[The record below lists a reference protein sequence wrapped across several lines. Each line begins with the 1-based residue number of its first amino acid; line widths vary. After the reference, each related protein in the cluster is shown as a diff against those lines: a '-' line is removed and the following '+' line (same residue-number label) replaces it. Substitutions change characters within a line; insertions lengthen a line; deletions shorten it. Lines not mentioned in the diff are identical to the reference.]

1 MAKYIGNEGFD
12 HRAPAST
19 GVLITNLGTPDE
31 PTAAAVRR
39 YLAEFLSDPRVI
51 ETPRVIWWPIL
62 HGIILRTR
70 PRRSAHAYGKV
81 WTDNGSPLLDITRKQ
96 AAAVQEDL
104 GDRVPGPVRVEV
116 AMRYGNPSIP
126 YALERLKQAGI
137 QRLLV
142 FPLYPQYSA
151 TTTASTV
158 DAVTSVL
165 RTWRWLPE
173 SRVINHY
180 HDDPG
185 YINALVESIR
195 NHRASR
201 DKAEKLL
208 FSFHGL
214 PKKYFLSGDPY
225 YCECLKTARLVAEQL
240 ELKDEEWQVTFQSRF
255 GLMEWLQPYT
265 DKTLI
270 QWGKSG
276 IGSVDVICPGFSADC
291 LETLEEIN
299 IQNRDFFISNGG
311 KHYSYIPA
319 LNDDGA
325 HISALTDIILRHCRG
340 WPEFSENWRQEEME
354 QELKLRNERADRVK
368 NKIGI

>member
-1 MAKYIGNEGFD
+1 MKYTGTPEYHHD
-12 HRAPAST
+12 SPPCT
-19 GVLITNLGTPDE
+19 GVLLTNLGTPDE
-31 PTAAAVRR
+31 PTAAALRR

-51 ETPRVIWWPIL
+51 ETSKLIWWPLL

-70 PRRSAHAYGKV
+70 PRRSAAAYAKIWSGG
-81 WTDNGSPLLDITRKQ
+81 GSPLLDYTRKQ
-96 AAAVQEDL
+96 VAAIQ
-104 GDRVPGPVRVEV
+104 DRLMEQVGGPVQVEV

-126 YALERLKQAGI
+126 HALERLKQAGMR
-137 QRLLV
+137 RLLV

-151 TTTASTV
+151 TTTASTL
-158 DAVTSVL
+158 DAVTAVL

-173 SRVINHY
+173 LRVINHY

-195 NHRASR
+195 SHWAVQE
-201 DKAEKLL
+201 KADKLL

-214 PKKYFLSGDPY
+214 PRKYFLSGDPY
-225 YCECLKTARLVAEQL
+225 FCECMKTARLVAEQL
-240 ELKDEEWQVTFQSRF
+240 ELKDEAWQVTFQSRF
-255 GLMEWLQPYT
+255 GLQEWLQPYT

-276 IGSVDVICPGFSADC
+276 VGSVDVICPGFSADC

-299 IQNRDFFISNGG
+299 IQNRELFIGSGG
-311 KHYSYIPA
+311 KRYAYIPA
-319 LNDDGA
+319 LNDDDA

-340 WPEFSENWRQEEME
+340 WPEFSKSRDREETE
-354 QELKLRNERADRVK
+354 QELNLRKKRVERLK
-368 NKIGI
+368 SSY

>member
-1 MAKYIGNEGFD
+1 MPMAKYIGNQNFD
-12 HRAPAST
+12 HTAPAST
-19 GVLITNLGTPDE
+19 GILIANLGTPDE
-31 PTAAAVRR
+31 PTATAVRR

-51 ETPRVIWWPIL
+51 EMPRIIWWPIL

-70 PRRSAHAYGKV
+70 PRRSAHAYAKI
-81 WTDNGSPLLDITRKQ
+81 WTDNGSPLLDITRNQ
-96 AAAVQEDL
+96 AGAIQEGL
-104 GDRVPGPVRVEV
+104 TNQVGGPVRVEV

-126 YALERLKQAGI
+126 YALDRLKQAGI

-151 TTTASTV
+151 ATTASTI

-173 SRVINHY
+173 LRVINHY

-195 NHRASR
+195 NHWASG

-214 PKKYFLSGDPY
+214 PKKYFNEGDPY
-225 YCECLKTARLVAEQL
+225 YCECMKTARLIAEHL
-240 ELKDEEWQVTFQSRF
+240 ELKDKEWQVTFQSRF
-255 GLMEWLQPYT
+255 GLQEWLQPYT

-270 QWGKSG
+270 RWGKSG
-276 IGSVDVICPGFSADC
+276 IGSVEVICPGFSADC

-299 IQNRDFFISNGG
+299 IQNRKFFIDSGG
-311 KHYSYIPA
+311 KRYAYIPA
-319 LNDDGA
+319 LNYDDALSLHDALPISDIARAGRSFPKNGEGMKWSVNGA
-325 HISALTDIILRHCRG
+325 
-340 WPEFSENWRQEEME
+340 
-354 QELKLRNERADRVK
+354 
-368 NKIGI
+368 